1 MQIKPQKIKVKM
13 PCKCIIEVDT
23 KNLDIQINKY
33 FINKIEC
40 KKHGISGKY
49 VFLKKISDDLYKAI
63 LDPKKE
69 RKIFKEEDNF
79 FVEMY
84 NIHLFDCKVCGTK
97 IYGKHMLSV
106 NHQKR
111 TYWEID
117 YKCPECE
124 FTGMERVDVST
135 L

>member
-1 MQIKPQKIKVKM
+1 MHKKHEKIKVKM
-13 PCKCIIEVDT
+13 PCKCILEVEV
-23 KNLDIQINKY
+23 KYLDRQINKY
-33 FINKIEC
+33 FINKIVCE
-40 KKHGISGKY
+40 KHNISGQY
-49 VFLKKISDDLYKAI
+49 VFLKKISDVLYKAI
-63 LDPKKE
+63 LDPKLE

-84 NIHLFDCKVCGTK
+84 NKHLFDCHTCGTN

-111 TYWEID
+111 SYWEID
-117 YKCPECE
+117 YKCPECG
-124 FTGMERVDVST
+124 FTGLKRIDVSR